1 MAHRQFGTF
10 RFGFMLLL
18 AVCSAACV
26 LHPLYAES
34 AAPGTTQASPSALS
48 EVRKTLDDVVQVI
61 EEFPG
66 DNNKKVRR
74 EKMRE
79 IIQPRFDFDE
89 MAKRS
94 LGPNWQT
101 ATPEQRDEFVKVF
114 SDLLASTYLNKIETV
129 KKNMVSI
136 DSENVEFPK
145 SVVKTTVKH
154 KGDTFPI
161 DYKLL
166 NTRGSWRVYD
176 VVIENIG
183 LVANYRNEFAGI
195 IRKEKFTGL
204 LERLREKVK
213 PLEAS

>member
-1 MAHRQFGTF
+1 MFLRKYQIFTA
-10 RFGFMLLL
+10 L
-18 AVCSAACV
+18 AVSVVLCAAV
-26 LHPLYAES
+26 VPNPVRAEV
-34 AAPGTTQASPSALS
+34 QASPSALS
-48 EVRKTLDDVVQVI
+48 EVRKTLDEVVLVV
-61 EEFPG
+61 EGFPG
-66 DNNKKVRR
+66 DNNKKIRR

-94 LGPNWQT
+94 LGSNWQV
-101 ATPEQRDEFVKVF
+101 ATPDQQSEFVKVF

-129 KKNMVSI
+129 KKDQVSI
-136 DSENVEFPK
+136 DSENVDFPK

-166 NTRGSWRVYD
+166 NTSGSWRVYD

-195 IRKEKFTGL
+195 IRKEKFAGL

>member
-1 MAHRQFGTF
+1 MRHMRNGILVVT
-10 RFGFMLLL
+10 M
-18 AVCSAACV
+18 AACFLLV
-26 LHPLYAES
+26 ATVGRGKN
-34 AAPGTTQASPSALS
+34 AAWADLGQTNSSALT
-48 EVRKTLDDVVQVI
+48 EVRQTLDDVVHVV

-66 DNNKKVRR
+66 DNNRKIRR

-94 LGPNWQT
+94 LGTNWQI
-101 ATPEQRDEFVKVF
+101 ATPEQQTEFVKVF

-129 KKNMVSI
+129 KKGMVSI
-136 DSENVEFPK
+136 DSENVDFPK

-166 NTRGSWRVYD
+166 NASGTWRVYD

-195 IRKEKFTGL
+195 IRKEKFEGL